1 MAADI
6 SFGPLPRLLAV
17 AALLASA
24 QAGGQQP
31 GGKAAPGADAVQ
43 QGCRS
48 VVLVQC
54 SQAPQAAPTG
64 PDDRRRATRQ
74 KLDTRRLHQM
84 QNQAGL
90 NAIEITAERPP
101 TVQTDP
107 WQDFSQAVA
116 SAGTPSC
123 FSADPIPQGQSE
135 PHFEPQGLLRL
146 PFLLHAAAVG
156 KCR

>member
-1 MAADI
+1 MAADA
-6 SFGPLPRLLAV
+6 SFRTLLGLSAA
-17 AALLASA
+17 AALIASA
-24 QAGGQQP
+24 QALGQQP
-31 GGKAAPGADAVQ
+31 EGAADSAAEAAQ

-54 SQAPQAAPTG
+54 AQAPQAAPASA
-64 PDDRRRATRQ
+64 DRHRATRQ
-74 KLDTRRLHQM
+74 QMDGRRLHQM
-84 QNQAGL
+84 QTQAGL

-101 TVQTDP
+101 TVQADP

-116 SAGTPSC
+116 TAATPSC

-135 PHFEPQGLLRL
+135 PKFEPQGLLRL

>member
-1 MAADI
+1 MAADA
-6 SFGPLPRLLAV
+6 FFRTLLGLSAV
-17 AALLASA
+17 AALIASA
-24 QAGGQQP
+24 QALGQQP
-31 GGKAAPGADAVQ
+31 EGAAASAAEAAQ

-54 SQAPQAAPTG
+54 AQAPQAAPA
-64 PDDRRRATRQ
+64 PADRHRASRQ
-74 KLDTRRLHQM
+74 QLDRRRLHQM
-84 QNQAGL
+84 QTQAGL

-101 TVQTDP
+101 TVQSDP

-123 FSADPIPQGQSE
+123 FSTDPMPQGQ
-135 PHFEPQGLLRL
+135 FEPQGLLRL